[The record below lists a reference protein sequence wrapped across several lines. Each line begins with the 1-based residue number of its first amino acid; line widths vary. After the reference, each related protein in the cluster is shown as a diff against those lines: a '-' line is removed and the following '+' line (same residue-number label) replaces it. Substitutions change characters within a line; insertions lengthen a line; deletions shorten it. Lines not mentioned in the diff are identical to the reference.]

1 MSLHGSR
8 NKRSDVSAVNV
19 SESGNGSGKKPF
31 LTPYEMT
38 SFAVLG
44 ALMYCSKAVMEWA
57 PNIHLLG
64 MFTMTFALAY
74 RTKGL
79 IPLYVYVF
87 LNGLF
92 AGFAVWW
99 IPYLYIWTILW
110 GVTVILPKRLPVPV
124 SAVMYSAVCGLHGLL
139 FGVMYAPVQALFFG
153 LDFNQTLAWIAAGL
167 PFDIMHAIGNFAAGF
182 LIIPL
187 VKLIKKVNI
196 GNGSIKK

>member
-1 MSLHGSR
+1 M
-8 NKRSDVSAVNV
+8 
-19 SESGNGSGKKPF
+19 
-31 LTPYEMT
+31 TPYEMT

-167 PFDIMHAIGNFAAGF
+167 PFDIMHAIADKEGKYRKRKHKKLNNRKFFIIALAKYFFKSAVSPIF
-182 LIIPL
+182 LLKRRLNNWQIIGITPH
-187 VKLIKKVNI
+187 KTF
-196 GNGSIKK
+196 